1 MIKRLVAAL
10 LAMVFCVLF
19 SGCDIRKNNDDM
31 VSPPEL
37 TGEMA
42 PIAKALYQSIHTDYD
57 LKYPASGDRRSAIVL
72 EDINCDGVFE
82 AFAFYSTNEDE
93 MTTMHINAIC
103 QVNGEWTSVV
113 DQTIVAIGV
122 ELVDFSDLNGDGVL
136 EILIGWEVN
145 GNNGK
150 QLSVFTFKNDM
161 LTQLVSQAYTDFLC
175 CDLDDNGTNEI
186 FVHLLNTVEKT
197 NKAMIYTYNEN
208 GMAQTAG
215 CVMDPNVKSCGKPML
230 STLSNGQKAIYIDE
244 TKGVGAVTEVLYML
258 KGELVN
264 PLLDTVNSFENIS
277 TFRAAALETKD
288 INNDGVLEIP
298 VASDLPNAA
307 NSEEKLY
314 YTNWCS
320 FNGEKLTVKQITVV
334 NTVDGYYLVLPNN
347 MVGSIAVLKDIENH
361 ERTFYRYNAKEESL
375 GDMLFTITAVS
386 ISQWDNGDFERGT
399 AVEITRNTSMVYALT
414 LSDAVQ
420 AEGVTEKTITEAF
433 NLVE

>member
-1 MIKRLVAAL
+1 MIKRIVAVA
-10 LAMVFCVLF
+10 LAMVICVLI
-19 SGCDIRKNNDDM
+19 SGCDLRKNNDDM

-42 PIAKALYQSIHTDYD
+42 PIAKALYESIATEYD

-72 EDINCDGVFE
+72 EDVNGDGIFE
-82 AFAFYSTNEDE
+82 AFAFYSTSEDE
-93 MTTMHINAIC
+93 MTTMHINTIC
-103 QVNGEWTSVV
+103 QINGEWTSVV

-122 ELVDFSDLNGDGVL
+122 ELVDFSDLNGDGTL

-145 GNNGK
+145 GNNEK
-150 QLSVFTFKNDM
+150 QLSVFTFKDDM

-186 FVHLLNTVEKT
+186 FVHLLNTVEKS
-197 NKAMIYTYNEN
+197 NKAIIYTYGEN

-215 CVMDPNVKSCGKPML
+215 CVMDPNVKSSGKPVL

-264 PLLDTVNSFENIS
+264 PLLDTANSFENIS
-277 TFRAAALETKD
+277 TLRAAALATKD
-288 INNDGVLEIP
+288 INNDGILEIP

-307 NSEEKLY
+307 NTEEKLY

-320 FNGEKLTVKQITVV
+320 FNGERLTIKQITVV
-334 NTVDGYYLVLPNN
+334 NTVDGYYLVVPNN

-361 ERTFYRYNAKEESL
+361 ERTFYRYNAKEEKL

-399 AVEITRNTSMVYALT
+399 AVEITRNTSVVFALT
-414 LSDAVQ
+414 LSDTAQ
-420 AEGVTEKTITEAF
+420 AEGLTEKIITEAF
-433 NLVE
+433 DLVE